1 MFRIFFKY
9 KRLLLSV
16 LCHFLSNPSI
26 SLYIVKAT
34 INHFLISPFNI
45 NVIYFPALFF
55 KNKSHGTFLA
65 LLYRFM
71 NYY

>member
-1 MFRIFFKY
+1 MFRLFFKY
-9 KRLLLSV
+9 ERPLLSM
-16 LCHFLSNPSI
+16 LYNFSSYLSI

-34 INHFLISPFNI
+34 IRDFLISPFNI
-45 NVIYFPALFF
+45 NVIYFPALFL

-65 LLYRFM
+65 PLYPFM